1 MQFSAVILHLA
12 GAVVLL
18 LYSTRLV
25 RTGLERASGPALRD
39 LLLTTRRNTIMNVV
53 AGVFVAIFLQSS
65 TAVALLVSD
74 FAASGLLGVAA
85 ALSILLGAD
94 LGTAIVVQI
103 LSFNL
108 GWLIPALLV
117 IGGLLFL
124 RVRERT
130 LKQTGRAIIGVAFI
144 LLSLK
149 MIGEATIP
157 LRENPQLPL
166 IVGYLSQDVVSAFVL
181 GGILAFAFHSS
192 VAAVLLFAAFSAQ
205 GLLPIDAGLPLV
217 LGANAGGGLV
227 AVWLTRMSNIKARR
241 ITAGNFIFRGV
252 GAVIVLVAI
261 QYVDL
266 PYQELGSTET
276 RQLVNFHL
284 LFNAALVV
292 FCLPLVSLLAKVCE
306 RLIRDPAVEDGDDLK
321 PASALDRGVFQYPEL
336 ALASVTRELL
346 RMAGIVE
353 VMVTPIMDF
362 FVTSSPKKVNQIK
375 QLDLEVNKAH
385 TEIKL
390 YIAELGQGELE
401 PDDVRRCNELT
412 AFAVNLERV
421 GDIVA
426 KDLLSLTVQMHKNG
440 LKFSDEGREELTS
453 LHERVMANTQLALN
467 VLVSEDLDSAKQ
479 LIEEKDRMRKLERE
493 SHARH
498 LARLGSGTP
507 ESIATSD
514 IHLETMRALRE
525 INSRFAGFAYPI
537 LDKSGV
543 LLDSRL
549 ASEVR

>member
-1 MQFSAVILHLA
+1 M
-12 GAVVLL
+12 
-18 LYSTRLV
+18 
-25 RTGLERASGPALRD
+25 
-39 LLLTTRRNTIMNVV
+39 
-53 AGVFVAIFLQSS
+53 
-65 TAVALLVSD
+65 
-74 FAASGLLGVAA
+74 
-85 ALSILLGAD
+85 
-94 LGTAIVVQI
+94 
-103 LSFNL
+103 
-108 GWLIPALLV
+108 

-130 LKQTGRAIIGVAFI
+130 IKQTGRAIIGVAFI

-157 LRENPQLPL
+157 LRENPHLPQ
-166 IVGYLSQDVVSAFVL
+166 IIGYLSQDVISGFVL
-181 GGILAFAFHSS
+181 GAILAFVFHSS

-227 AVWLTRMSNIKARR
+227 AVWLTRLSNVKARR
-241 ITAGNFIFRGV
+241 ITAGNFIFRTV
-252 GAVIVLVAI
+252 GALLVLVAL
-261 QYVDL
+261 QFVEL
-266 PYQELGSTET
+266 PFDELGSTET
-276 RQLVNFHL
+276 RQLVNFHFV
-284 LFNAALVV
+284 FNALLIVV
-292 FCLPLVSLLAKVCE
+292 CLPLVWPLAKVCE
-306 RLIRDPAVEDGDDLK
+306 RLIRDPATDEGEDLK
-321 PASALDRGVFQYPEL
+321 PASALDRGVLEYPEL

-353 VMVTPIMDF
+353 VMVAPIMDF

-375 QLDLEVNKAH
+375 LMDEEVNKAH

-390 YIAELGQGELE
+390 YIAELSRGEVE
-401 PDDVRRCNELT
+401 PEETRRGNELT

-421 GDIVA
+421 GDIVT
-426 KDLLSLTVQMHKNG
+426 KDLLVLTVQMHKNG

-453 LHERVMANTQLALN
+453 LHARVMANMQLALN

-479 LIEEKDRMRKLERE
+479 LVEEKDRMRKLERE

-543 LLDSRL
+543 LLDSRV
-549 ASEVR
+549 AN